1 MLGLLQAQF
10 ANFAIDSTC
19 SKRLPKHKP
28 RVSDRSSAILERRA
42 CECCYRDGGPA
53 LDEWVDGAKE
63 EIFGVS
69 GGLDGAVVWSW
80 RGKSFGLGVMAGTR
94 KIGVVEFQYGW

>member
-1 MLGLLQAQF
+1 MLGLLQAQL

-28 RVSDRSSAILERRA
+28 RVSDHSSAILERRA

-69 GGLDGAVVWSW
+69 
-80 RGKSFGLGVMAGTR
+80 
-94 KIGVVEFQYGW
+94 